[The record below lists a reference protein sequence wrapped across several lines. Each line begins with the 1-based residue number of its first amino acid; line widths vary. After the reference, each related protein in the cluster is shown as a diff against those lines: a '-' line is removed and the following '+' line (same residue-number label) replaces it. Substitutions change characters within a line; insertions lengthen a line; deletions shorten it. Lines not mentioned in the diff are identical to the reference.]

1 MVILFFDGECGFCNR
16 AILQFL
22 NWEAKGCQVHFAPLQ
37 GTAARD
43 RLSPAQ
49 VEKPYPSL
57 LVWDGEKAHD
67 KSSGLAILSHELR
80 DPLRLV
86 ARFVLTI
93 VPARWGNAAYD
104 AVARNRHRAS
114 PFSCALHLDD
124 AVKKRFLA

>member
-22 NWEAKGCQVHFAPLQ
+22 KWESTSCQVHFAPLQ
-37 GTAARD
+37 GMAARD

-49 VEKPYPSL
+49 LEKPYPSL

-67 KSSGLAILSHELR
+67 KFSGLAILSNELR
-80 DPLRLV
+80 GPFRRV
-86 ARFVLTI
+86 ARFVLTT
-93 VPARWGNAAYD
+93 VPVRWGNAAYD

-114 PFSCALHLDD
+114 PFSCASHLDD

>member
-1 MVILFFDGECGFCNR
+1 MVILFFDGECGLCNR

-22 NWEAKGCQVHFAPLQ
+22 KWEAKGCQVHFAPLQ
-37 GTAARD
+37 GAAARD

-49 VEKPYPSL
+49 IEKPYPSL
-57 LVWDGEKAHD
+57 LVWDGEQAHD

-80 DPLRLV
+80 APLRRV

-93 VPARWGNAAYD
+93 VPERWGNAAYD
-104 AVARNRHRAS
+104 AVARTRHRAS
-114 PFSCALHLDD
+114 PLSCALHLDD